1 MSKRTLTDRFLKSLK
16 AAPPGKRPIYFDAVV
31 PGLGARVTDKGTVTF
46 VLVARYPGSTN
57 PTPRQIGKYGMVTLE
72 EARKRARAWHEMLS
86 AGEDPKD
93 AVERDRLEHQRKQKN
108 SFAHVAEDFIRRE
121 VTNRRRGADMERE
134 LRREF
139 VARWG
144 GRPITEIARHD
155 VLTVLDEV
163 VERGSPSQARA
174 LFGHVR
180 RLYNWALGQG
190 RYGLTSSPC
199 DRLRLK
205 DLVGQRN
212 LRTRVLGDDEI
223 RLLWHA
229 SGRLGYPFGPFYR
242 LLLLTGLRRNEVADA
257 RWREF
262 DLSKSLWTIPAER
275 MKGGSAHVVP
285 LTDEMLV
292 VLSSLPRFEEG
303 DHLFS
308 TTFGRRPVS
317 GFSKAKRRLDGRMG
331 RSREALS
338 RIGGRDLGPVPPW
351 VIHDIRRTVRTNLS
365 ALPVSD
371 LVRELILAHARP
383 GLHRVYDQYAYLD
396 ERRKCLELWAKRLMS
411 IVEPA
416 ATGASVVQLPSAR
429 SSKLT
434 AHYL

>member
-16 AAPPGKRPIYFDAVV
+16 PAPAGKRPIYFDAVV

-46 VLVARYPGSTN
+46 VLVARYPGSSN
-57 PTPRQIGKYGMVTLE
+57 PTPRQIGKYGAVALE
-72 EARKRARAWHEMLS
+72 DARKQARAWHEML
-86 AGEDPKD
+86 GTGKDPKH
-93 AVERDRLEHQRKQKN
+93 AVERERLEHQRKQKN
-108 SFAHVAEDFIRRE
+108 SFAQVAEDFIRRE

-144 GRPITEIARHD
+144 GRPVTEIEQHD

-190 RYGLTSSPC
+190 RYGLSSSPC

-212 LRTRVLGDDEI
+212 LRSRVLHDDEL
-223 RLLWHA
+223 RLLWRA
-229 SGRLGYPFGPFYR
+229 SGRLNYPFGHIYR
-242 LLLLTGLRRNEVADA
+242 LLLLSGLRRNEVAEA
-257 RWREF
+257 QWREF
-262 DLSKSLWTIPAER
+262 DLDKKLWSIPAER
-275 MKGGSAHVVP
+275 MKGRSTHVVP

-292 VLSSLPRFEEG
+292 LLSSLPRLEEG
-303 DHLFS
+303 DHVFS
-308 TTFGRRPVS
+308 TTLGLRPVS
-317 GFSKAKRRLDGRMG
+317 GFSKAKRRLDKRM
-331 RSREALS
+331 RSGWEALG
-338 RIGGRDLGPVPPW
+338 RIRGRDLGPIPPW
-351 VIHDIRRTVRTNLS
+351 VIHDIRRTVRTHLS
-365 ALPVSD
+365 ALPVTD

-383 GLHRVYDQYAYLD
+383 GIHKVYDQYAYLD
-396 ERRKCLELWAKRLMS
+396 ERRRCLELWAQRLTS
-411 IVEPA
+411 IVLVPVN
-416 ATGASVVQLPSAR
+416 SNVVALER
-429 SSKLT
+429 RR
-434 AHYL
+434 AH